1 MLNQDLYDKVVYY
14 KGRVW
19 TIYALSDDQGVFAYQ
34 GLKPYSTFVYN
45 ENRINRNVSYISLQE
60 ALECIVDGDKIE
72 DCIKNEKKAES
83 KKLNKKMAVDFLAYL
98 TGHTKSKI
106 NSEIQENYNGG
117 FQIVLGEVSYD
128 LWKKE
133 GRLHLH
139 HNLHQHAMGAT
150 FDFVTW
156 RHD

>member
-1 MLNQDLYDKVVYY
+1 
-14 KGRVW
+14 
-19 TIYALSDDQGVFAYQ
+19 
-34 GLKPYSTFVYN
+34 
-45 ENRINRNVSYISLQE
+45 
-60 ALECIVDGDKIE
+60 
-72 DCIKNEKKAES
+72 
-83 KKLNKKMAVDFLAYL
+83 MAVDFLAYL

-156 RHD
+156 RHDSIYEEREREALKKKSFRAIMIGYTRWLMVMKVIRNCLMKR

>member
-72 DCIKNEKKAES
+72 DCIKNEKKRNQRS
-83 KKLNKKMAVDFLAYL
+83 SIRRWL
-98 TGHTKSKI
+98 
-106 NSEIQENYNGG
+106 
-117 FQIVLGEVSYD
+117 
-128 LWKKE
+128 
-133 GRLHLH
+133 
-139 HNLHQHAMGAT
+139 
-150 FDFVTW
+150 
-156 RHD
+156 